1 MYYNFN
7 TQSVRHAKAALLLY
21 AMYKSRDANSSLNG
35 IDTWTRFTAYIRG
48 ACLKSDTTAQFVQN
62 FCRKA
67 QVGSIK
73 PKHLDSGEPVALATG
88 EFVSVS
94 GVHDYRTDII
104 EDDGLLD
111 VLSKEG
117 VYLTLLVRERI
128 QREKLEGETNED

>member
-21 AMYKSRDANSSLNG
+21 AMYKSREANSSLNG

-62 FCRKA
+62 FCRKS

-73 PKHLDSGEPVALATG
+73 PKYLDSGEPVALATG
-88 EFVSVS
+88 ELISAL

-128 QREKLEGETNED
+128 QREKLEGEINED

>member
-73 PKHLDSGEPVALATG
+73 PKYLDSGEPVALATG
-88 EFVSVS
+88 EFVSAS